1 MRYAF
6 LLMLSLVGCAT
17 EEEKGLMLEPP
28 YAPEVYTDEDGHNNV
43 TTETR
48 SQASNAAADVR
59 HEAFTIAEHFCSKQ
73 SRFASIETFDDR
85 TTSSSYVTTLVFTC
99 R

>member
-6 LLMLSLVGCAT
+6 LLTLSMIGCAT
-17 EEEKGLMLEPP
+17 EEEKGQMLEPP
-28 YAPEVYTDEDGHNNV
+28 YAPAVYTDEDGRNSV

-48 SQASNAAADVR
+48 SQASNAAAEVR

-73 SRFASIETFDDR
+73 SRLANIETFDDR
-85 TTSSSYVTTLVFTC
+85 TTSNSYVTTLVFTC